1 MNKMIY
7 KCNVAECNTKITFE
21 TKQSMGSSIGCICG
35 GSALWIGSTK

>member
-7 KCNVAECNTKITFE
+7 KCNVPDCNTKITIE
-21 TKQSMGSSIGCICG
+21 TKQFMGSSIGCICG